1 MNQAHS
7 RFMTLRDKFNTI
19 VERGIDRES
28 LRLMLGFYTEES
40 FEEFLNGEKASPTVY
55 KKIDELLN
63 EKGYGL

>member
-7 RFMTLRDKFNTI
+7 RCMTLRDKFNTI
-19 VERGIDRES
+19 VERGMDADC

-40 FEEFLNGEKASPTVY
+40 FEEFLNGGEASPTVY

-63 EKGYGL
+63 GKA